1 MLFCKNF
8 LTSSE
13 RDIMYE
19 IYCSLRDAKNVKDS
33 DVAKYTQIPK
43 STFSDW
49 KSGKSSPKLPK
60 LQKIADYFGVTIDYL
75 MTGEKKEVSTTKAE
89 LTAKDEREIGR
100 DLDRIMNEIKKGEDG
115 PLFYNGVEMDEKS
128 LILLENAIEYALRE
142 SKKENKVK
150 YNPHKNKK

>member
-1 MLFCKNF
+1 
-8 LTSSE
+8 
-13 RDIMYE
+13 MYE
-19 IYCSLRDAKNVKDS
+19 IFERLLRQAGVTAYRVSKETGIG
-33 DVAKYTQIPK
+33 A

-49 KSGKSSPKLPK
+49 KKGRSTPKQEK
-60 LQKIADYFGVTIDYL
+60 LRKIADYFGVSVEYL
-75 MTGEKKEVSTTKAE
+75 MTGKNSSPDKAE

-100 DLDRIMNEIKKGEDG
+100 DLDRIMKEIRNGEDG

-150 YNPHKNKK
+150 YNPYKNKK

>member
-1 MLFCKNF
+1 MTSVEIVKNICK
-8 LTSSE
+8 E
-13 RDIMYE
+13 RKIPISKLE
-19 IYCSLRDAKNVKDS
+19 KDLG
-33 DVAKYTQIPK
+33 
-43 STFSDW
+43 FSNGYISQLKKGVFPADRL
-49 KSGKSSPKLPK
+49 K
-60 LQKIADYFGVTIDYL
+60 KIADYLDTSIEYL
-75 MTGEKKEVSTTKAE
+75 MTGKNSSPDKAE

-100 DLDRIMNEIKKGEDG
+100 DLDRIMYEIRNGEDG

>member
-1 MLFCKNF
+1 
-8 LTSSE
+8 
-13 RDIMYE
+13 MYE
-19 IYCSLRDAKNVKDS
+19 IFERLLRQAGVTAYRVSKETGIG
-33 DVAKYTQIPK
+33 A

-49 KSGKSSPKLPK
+49 KKGRSTPKQEK
-60 LQKIADYFGVTIDYL
+60 LQKIADYFGVSVEYL
-75 MTGEKKEVSTTKAE
+75 MTGKNNSPDKAE

-100 DLDRIMNEIKKGEDG
+100 DLDRIMKEIRNGEDG

-150 YNPHKNKK
+150 YNPYKNKK

>member
-1 MLFCKNF
+1 
-8 LTSSE
+8 
-13 RDIMYE
+13 MYE
-19 IYCSLRDAKNVKDS
+19 IFERLLNQAGITAYRVSKETGIGA
-33 DVAKYTQIPK
+33 

-49 KSGKSSPKLPK
+49 KKGRSTPKQEK
-60 LQKIADYFGVTIDYL
+60 LQKIADYFGVSVDYL
-75 MTGEKKEVSTTKAE
+75 MTGKNSSPDKAE

-100 DLDRIMNEIKKGEDG
+100 DLDRIMNEIRNGEDG

>member
-1 MLFCKNF
+1 MTSVERVKCICK
-8 LTSSE
+8 E
-13 RDIMYE
+13 R
-19 IYCSLRDAKNVKDS
+19 R
-33 DVAKYTQIPK
+33 IPISK
-43 STFSDW
+43 LEKELGFSNGYIGQLKKGIFPADRL
-49 KSGKSSPKLPK
+49 K
-60 LQKIADYFGVTIDYL
+60 KIADYLEVSIDYL

-150 YNPHKNKK
+150 YNPRKNKK

>member
-1 MLFCKNF
+1 MTSVERVKCICK
-8 LTSSE
+8 E
-13 RDIMYE
+13 R
-19 IYCSLRDAKNVKDS
+19 R
-33 DVAKYTQIPK
+33 IPISK
-43 STFSDW
+43 LEKELGFSNGYISQLKKGIFPADRL
-49 KSGKSSPKLPK
+49 K
-60 LQKIADYFGVTIDYL
+60 KIADYLEVSIDYL

>member
-1 MLFCKNF
+1 
-8 LTSSE
+8 
-13 RDIMYE
+13 MYE
-19 IYCSLRDAKNVKDS
+19 IFERLLNQAGVTAYRVSKETGIGA
-33 DVAKYTQIPK
+33 

-49 KSGKSSPKLPK
+49 KKGRSTPKQEK
-60 LQKIADYFGVTIDYL
+60 LQKIADYFGVSVDYL
-75 MTGEKKEVSTTKAE
+75 MTGKNSSPDKAE

-100 DLDRIMNEIKKGEDG
+100 DLDRIMNEIRNGEDG

>member
-1 MLFCKNF
+1 
-8 LTSSE
+8 
-13 RDIMYE
+13 MYE
-19 IYCSLRDAKNVKDS
+19 IFERLLRQAGVTAYRVSKETGIG
-33 DVAKYTQIPK
+33 A

-49 KSGKSSPKLPK
+49 KKGRSTPKQEK
-60 LQKIADYFGVTIDYL
+60 LQKIADYFGVSVEYL
-75 MTGEKKEVSTTKAE
+75 MTGKNSSPDKAE

-100 DLDRIMNEIKKGEDG
+100 DLDRIMKEIRNGEDG

-150 YNPHKNKK
+150 YNPYKNKK

>member
-1 MLFCKNF
+1 MTSVERVKCICK
-8 LTSSE
+8 E
-13 RDIMYE
+13 R
-19 IYCSLRDAKNVKDS
+19 R
-33 DVAKYTQIPK
+33 IPISK
-43 STFSDW
+43 LEKELGFSNGYIGQLKKGIFPADRL
-49 KSGKSSPKLPK
+49 K
-60 LQKIADYFGVTIDYL
+60 KIADYLEVSIDYL